1 MSASNNLYQNMMNA
15 RATTTGPLATPGRK
29 CGICRQTGHDRRSC
43 PQRAPQQGA
52 SPPAPPTRQIGQGQE
67 VRASVSSHGNRVTV
81 HVGSNMPSIL
91 DVTVDNRVKRDMQ
104 DTIKQFMETWKNF
117 ERAERDLTVDPQQT
131 IYGRKI
137 LEDAHLVTNALSKL
151 KEQLKKRK
159 DAIRSLETA
168 INELEKSNING
179 ITTHLYRD
187 YSKQIDVFSSCQTV
201 YDISKLTFE
210 YTYLRWNT
218 VMDEWTNRQKYSL
231 KDVLLSVAQQT
242 QHAEKCIPT
251 DDCPVCM
258 ETLGDT
264 GKTVLS
270 CGHTLC
276 TSCFIKQIVVAND
289 QKKAHSCGCP
299 ICRQSYAGGEAPRT
313 PQLTEGGRVGG
324 SGDVIP

>member
-1 MSASNNLYQNMMNA
+1 MSVNNLQQTMMNSRAPTSAPA
-15 RATTTGPLATPGRK
+15 RDPLATPGRR

-43 PQRAPQQGA
+43 PQRQQGASQQGA
-52 SPPAPPTRQIGQGQE
+52 SPPAPPTRQIGQGQG
-67 VRASVSSHGNRVTV
+67 VRGTQFSDGNRVTV
-81 HVGSNMPSIL
+81 HIGSNTPSIL

-104 DTIKQFMETWKNF
+104 DTMKQFMETWKNF
-117 ERAERDLTVDPQQT
+117 EREERDLTVDPQQT
-131 IYGRKI
+131 RYGRKI
-137 LEDAHLVTNALSKL
+137 IREAHLVTDALSKL
-151 KEQLKKRK
+151 KQQLKKRK
-159 DAIRSLETA
+159 DAIQSLETA

-179 ITTHLYRD
+179 ITAHLYRD
-187 YSKQIDVFSSCQTV
+187 YSKQIDVFNSCQTV

-231 KDVLLSVAQQT
+231 KDVLLSVAQKT
-242 QHAEKCIPT
+242 QHADKCIPT

-276 TSCFIKQIVVAND
+276 TSCFITQIVVAND

-299 ICRQSYAGGEAPRT
+299 ICRKTYAGGSAPRT
-313 PQLTEGGRVGG
+313 PQQT
-324 SGDVIP
+324 